1 MDVIGDF
8 LSQIRNA
15 YLAGKQTVS
24 VPFSKQRL
32 ALAELMVKNGY
43 LKSVKIENPK
53 ALKKNLLINLKYI
66 NGSHPALSMIKRVSK
81 PGRRFYANAGNI
93 PWTLGGLGLTVVS
106 TSAGLM
112 SDKEARKNNLGG
124 EIICKIFP

>member
-15 YLAGKQTVS
+15 YLVGKQSVL

-43 LKSVKIENPK
+43 LKNSKIEDPK
-53 ALKKNLLINLKYI
+53 AQKKNLLVTLRYI
-66 NGSHPALSMIKRVSK
+66 DKSTPVLTLIRRVSK
-81 PGRRFYANAGNI
+81 PGRRFYANANNI
-93 PWTLGGLGLTVVS
+93 PWTLGGFGLTVVS
-106 TSAGLM
+106 TPVGLM
-112 SDKEARKNNLGG
+112 SDKQARKNNLGG